1 MTNDLDVVAMFAD
14 HSADEGLAH
23 GHALGCIAAIKDH
36 GDVPASQIRALS
48 LQFDD
53 FLSNP
58 LRLGGHA

>member
-1 MTNDLDVVAMFAD
+1 MFAD

-36 GDVPASQIRALS
+36 GDVPASQIRALGFK
-48 LQFDD
+48 FDD

-58 LRLGGHA
+58 FRLGGHA